1 MRNLVK
7 KCRVK
12 VSPSIFFTWR
22 RKQPSVVGIVL
33 NRKKTYAQREIEMPR
48 KVSLV
53 YFLPGEENSHP

>member
-22 RKQPSVVGIVL
+22 RKQPSVVGIFL
-33 NRKKTYAQREIEMPR
+33 NIKKIKHMRNVVKKCRVKFP
-48 KVSLV
+48 
-53 YFLPGEENSHP
+53 